1 MRFSDWEPMYLEI
14 LEDLGFDRND
24 DEMAVRILK
33 MMTVNSDLIDDEEFG
48 GLFSEEVTVFG
59 NAPCLEEDIGSG
71 GYSGTLV
78 ASGSSVGRLLSKG
91 IMPDIV
97 VTDLDGDIGPQ
108 IEASSSG
115 AVTAIHAHGDNH
127 DLIRMHA
134 SSFRGRVVLT
144 TQSTPENT
152 VYDFGGFTDGDRA
165 VCMAVHFGAT
175 RIHLRGFDYS
185 HPMPKEGSDPAM
197 KLRKLAWAE
206 RIIDTVCTPD
216 MLDRSDNGHRMPVVR
231 P

>member
-14 LEDLGFDRND
+14 LDDLGFDRND
-24 DEMAVRILK
+24 DEMGVRILK
-33 MMTVNSDLIDDEEFG
+33 MMTVNSDLIDDDEFG
-48 GLFSEEVTVFG
+48 GCFSREVTVFG
-59 NAPCLEEDIGSG
+59 NAPCLETDIDAG
-71 GYSGTLV
+71 GCDGTLI

-91 IMPDIV
+91 IVPDIV
-97 VTDLDGDIGPQ
+97 VTDLDGDIRPQ

-127 DLIRMHA
+127 DLIRMYA
-134 SSFRGRVVLT
+134 SSFEGRVVLT

-175 RIHLRGFDYS
+175 KIHLRGFDYS
-185 HPMPKEGSDPAM
+185 DPMPKDGSDPVM

-206 RIIDTVCTPD
+206 RIIGTVCTPD
-216 MLDRSDNGHRMPVVR
+216 MLDRSDYGHRKPGGR

>member
-24 DEMAVRILK
+24 DEMGVRILK
-33 MMTVNSDLIDDEEFG
+33 MVTVNSDLMDDDEFG
-48 GLFSEEVTVFG
+48 DCFSDEVTVFG
-59 NAPCLEEDIGSG
+59 DALCLEEDIDNR
-71 GYSGTLV
+71 GYAGTLV
-78 ASGSSVGRLLSKG
+78 ASGSSVGRLLAKG
-91 IMPDIV
+91 ILPDIV

-115 AVTAIHAHGDNH
+115 AVTAVHAHGDNH

-134 SSFRGRVVLT
+134 SSFRGRMVLT

-165 VCMAVHFGAT
+165 VCMAVHFGAS
-175 RIHLRGFDYS
+175 RVHLRGFDYS
-185 HPMPKEGSDPAM
+185 HPMPKVGSDPAM

-206 RIIDTVCTPD
+206 RIIGTVCTPD
-216 MLDRSDNGHRMPVVR
+216 MLDRSDNDHRRPVAR